1 MTMDI
6 SQSQELCWKSR
17 GETGQEMTEIEIDDA
32 PGATH
37 IIARKKG
44 SQSVTESSKKQGI
57 KAIKS

>member
-1 MTMDI
+1 
-6 SQSQELCWKSR
+6 
-17 GETGQEMTEIEIDDA
+17 MTEIEIDDA